1 VAEADALDAAFLLDD
16 LLRLAGPALGEGELG
31 LFGLVVGDALGAPAA
46 PLAGIDDEE
55 GVRLV
60 QAVLPRQIAGQHHD
74 AVAGVFVRLLDLLV
88 GAVDGVGALDLV
100 LQDLLC
106 HGHRLEE
113 AGILI
118 LLAISFVSVVI
129 SKLVPFKLPV
139 IAYCSLIGLL
149 VASPLCPAREFV
161 IEAAGKINFTAPL
174 TMVGAYA
181 GISISDQLKEFA
193 KQGWKML
200 LIAALVMIGTF
211 TCSAI
216 IAQIVLSLTHV
227 I

>member
-1 VAEADALDAAFLLDD
+1 MRYIEWAVMFL
-16 LLRLAGPALGEGELG
+16 
-31 LFGLVVGDALGAPAA
+31 V
-46 PLAGIDDEE
+46 AGI
-55 GVRLV
+55 G
-60 QAVLPRQIAGQHHD
+60 IAL
-74 AVAGVFVRLLDLLV
+74 ANFVGFQVNFMDSV
-88 GAVDGVGALDLV
+88 P
-100 LQDLLC
+100 
-106 HGHRLEE
+106 
-113 AGILI
+113 GILI

-149 VASPLCPAREFV
+149 VASPLCTAREFV

-216 IAQIVLSLTHV
+216 IAQIVRSMTHV